1 MFWHDFRILKK
12 NTKNII
18 TEIMAIMKKLET
30 KSLGEHGFTLVELFI
45 AMAVGCFVVASM
57 YTIQKSQ
64 QESCILQEQV
74 AVVQQNIR
82 ASKYMMVRELRMT
95 GFDPTGNAG
104 AAITLADANIISF
117 TADTRGA
124 GFGSDP
130 DGDTDDPNEN
140 ITYSLFDC
148 DGDGDLDLRRQD
160 PTVVPANAAVPIEQ
174 MIARNID
181 ALDFVYF
188 NGNLS
193 NQIDDDGDGTVD
205 EDDEAVIPT
214 PVTGTDLGEIRSVQL
229 TLVARVERWD
239 EGYVNNTVYLNQ
251 QGTVIYSAATD
262 GVDNNSNGIID
273 EAGETD
279 SFRRRVLTTNVCCR
293 NLGD

>member
-1 MFWHDFRILKK
+1 
-12 NTKNII
+12 
-18 TEIMAIMKKLET
+18 MKKLET

-45 AMAVGCFVVASM
+45 AMAVGCFVVAGM

-64 QESCILQEQV
+64 QESCVLQEQV
-74 AVVQQNIR
+74 AVAQQNIR
-82 ASKYMMVRELRMT
+82 ASKYMMVREFRMA
-95 GFDPTGNAG
+95 GFDPTGSAD
-104 AAITLADANIISF
+104 AAITLADSNTISF

-124 GFGSDP
+124 VFGSNP
-130 DGDTDDPNEN
+130 DGDTNDPNEN

-174 MIARNID
+174 MIAKNIE
-181 ALDFVYF
+181 ALDLVYF

-205 EDDEAVIPT
+205 EDDEAVMAT
-214 PVTGTDLGEIRSVQL
+214 PVAGTNLDDIRSVQL
-229 TLVARVERWD
+229 TLVARLERWD
-239 EGYVNNTVYLNQ
+239 DEYVNNTVYSNQ
-251 QGTVIYSAATD
+251 QGTVIFNLAVD
-262 GVDNNSNGIID
+262 GVDNNSNGVVD

-293 NLGD
+293 NLGS